1 MGEFYRWRALRV
13 AQAGARSE
21 VLSLRQHLHLSALL
35 IKQIPVLAK
44 LM

>member
-13 AQAGARSE
+13 APAVRAAKCCHRDSIF
-21 VLSLRQHLHLSALL
+21 LSALL